1 MMRHITT
8 MTTTMKTM
16 TMTDSA
22 SGFAPDFARSR
33 RGSSLARRVAT
44 LALLLGAL
52 LWTLAAHAQS
62 APNPKAAP
70 NDFVHAVAQQALT
83 HLKADAQVR
92 AGNTARVNE
101 LIDEYL
107 LPYVD
112 FERTTRLSAGR
123 YWRQASPAQQ
133 MALMNAFR
141 GTLIRTY
148 SSALGNIDANTD
160 IRVLPLRGQSGGDA
174 DTDDVVVHTQV
185 FPNANAQPVAVDF
198 RLIKKPA
205 GWQIYDVNVEG
216 IWLILNYRNQ
226 FAEQINRSGID
237 GLIAALSKPGS

>member
-1 MMRHITT
+1 
-8 MTTTMKTM
+8 MKTM
-16 TMTDSA
+16 TDSI
-22 SGFAPDFARSR
+22 RTIVQ
-33 RGSSLARRVAT
+33 RVAT
-44 LALLLGAL
+44 LALLLGAA
-52 LWTLAAHAQS
+52 LWTLCAQAQS

-70 NDFVHAVAQQALT
+70 NEFVAAVAQQALT
-83 HLKADAQVR
+83 YLKADEQVR

-148 SSALGNIDANTD
+148 SSALGQIDASTD
-160 IRVLPLRGQSGGDA
+160 IRILPFRGDA
-174 DTDDVVVHTQV
+174 AAEDVVVHTQV
-185 FPNANAQPVAVDF
+185 LPKANAQPVAVDF

-226 FAEQINRSGID
+226 FAEQISRSGID
-237 GLIAALSKPGS
+237 GLIQALSKPGQ

>member
-1 MMRHITT
+1 MMTT
-8 MTTTMKTM
+8 MTTTTM
-16 TMTDSA
+16 MTTTMINY
-22 SGFAPDFARSR
+22 FVR
-33 RGSSLARRVAT
+33 RLAALVCP
-44 LALLLGAL
+44 LALPLALILGAAL
-52 LWTLAAHAQS
+52 PVQAQPAAINPQS
-62 APNPKAAP
+62 AP
-70 NDFVHAVAQQALT
+70 NDFVAAVADQALT
-83 HLKADAQVR
+83 RLKADAEVR

-101 LIDEYL
+101 LIDQYL

-123 YWRQASPAQQ
+123 YWRQATPAQQ
-133 MALMNAFR
+133 RALVQAFR

-148 SSALGNIDANTD
+148 SSALGDIDASTD
-160 IRVLPLRGQSGGDA
+160 IRILPFRGDA
-174 DTDDVVVHTQV
+174 TQPDVVVHTQI
-185 FPNANAQPVAVDF
+185 FPKAGAQPVAVDF

-237 GLIAALSKPGS
+237 GLIAALAKPGS

>member
-1 MMRHITT
+1 MTMTMMSTTTTGTT
-8 MTTTMKTM
+8 MTMINP
-16 TMTDSA
+16 A
-22 SGFAPDFARSR
+22 AV
-33 RGSSLARRVAT
+33 ARRLGQRAACCV
-44 LALLLGAL
+44 LLLAAV
-52 LWTLAAHAQS
+52 LWMLSAQAQT
-62 APNPKAAP
+62 APPNAQGAP
-70 NDFVHAVAQQALT
+70 NDFIHAVALQALT
-83 HLKADAQVR
+83 HLKADEQVR

-101 LIDEYL
+101 LIDQYL

-133 MALMNAFR
+133 RALVQAFR

-148 SSALGNIDANTD
+148 SSALGDVDASTD
-160 IRVLPLRGQSGGDA
+160 IRVLPFRGDA
-174 DTDDVVVHTQV
+174 SGDDVVVHTQV
-185 FPNANAQPVAVDF
+185 FPKANAQPVAVDF
-198 RLIKKPA
+198 RLIKKPV

-237 GLIAALSKPGS
+237 GLIAALGKPGAASN

>member
-1 MMRHITT
+1 MLMMTTTTTMNTITT
-8 MTTTMKTM
+8 MNTTKDTTNP
-16 TMTDSA
+16 A
-22 SGFAPDFARSR
+22 AGR
-33 RGSSLARRVAT
+33 RAQRAAA
-44 LALLLGAL
+44 LALLFGAMLWL
-52 LWTLAAHAQS
+52 LSGLLSTQAQ
-62 APNPKAAP
+62 PIPDPKAAP
-70 NDFVHAVAQQALT
+70 NVFVDAVAQQALT
-83 HLKADAQVR
+83 KLKADAQMR
-92 AGNTARVNE
+92 AGSTARVNE

-148 SSALGNIDANTD
+148 GSALGSIDASTN
-160 IRVLPLRGQSGGDA
+160 IRILPFRGDA
-174 DTDDVVVHTQV
+174 NADDVVVHTQV
-185 FPNANAQPVAVDF
+185 TPSSNAQPVAVDF

>member
-1 MMRHITT
+1 MMTI
-8 MTTTMKTM
+8 TTTMKTT
-16 TMTDSA
+16 TMTTMNDL
-22 SGFAPDFARSR
+22 PRSIVR
-33 RGSSLARRVAT
+33 RLAALALP
-44 LALLLGAL
+44 LALLLGAAL
-52 LWTLAAHAQS
+52 SVQVHAQQRPDS
-62 APNPKAAP
+62 AVDPKSLP
-70 NDFVHAVAQQALT
+70 NDFVAAVAQQALAR
-83 HLKADAQVR
+83 LKTDEDVL

-101 LIDEYL
+101 LIDQYL

-133 MALMNAFR
+133 RALVAAFR

-148 SSALGNIDANTD
+148 SSALGDIDASTD
-160 IRVLPLRGQSGGDA
+160 IRILPFRGDTNVDDA
-174 DTDDVVVHTQV
+174 VVHTQV
-185 FPNANAQPVAVDF
+185 FPKANAQPVAVDF

-237 GLIAALSKPGS
+237 GLIAALAKPGS